1 MDSASIRASI
11 LEPGGRHAVAMADFK
26 ERATAGLRYALSEIP
41 EGPNRHKNIADFLH
55 ERGIKAY
62 RGGGW
67 TAENVR
73 KQLTRGKAYS
83 VS

>member
-1 MDSASIRASI
+1 
-11 LEPGGRHAVAMADFK
+11 MADFK

-55 ERGIKAY
+55 KRGIKAY